1 MEVVQM
7 RKSTAILTRLA
18 AKGYFAVL
26 HPLTPGTHHARIDAT
41 YPAFDFE
48 GLTDY
53 TITVR

>member
-1 MEVVQM
+1 M
-7 RKSTAILTRLA
+7 T
-18 AKGYFAVL
+18 KGYFAVMT
-26 HPLTPGTHHARIDAT
+26 PLKPGVHHARIDAT